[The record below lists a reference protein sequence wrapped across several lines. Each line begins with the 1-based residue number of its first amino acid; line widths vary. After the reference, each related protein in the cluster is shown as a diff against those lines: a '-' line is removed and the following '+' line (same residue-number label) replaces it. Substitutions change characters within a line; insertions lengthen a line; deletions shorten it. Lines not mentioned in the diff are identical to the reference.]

1 MSARSREA
9 RGDHHG
15 DARVSTTRAGLR
27 VQGGG
32 VAGGEGRLLRR
43 VEMSWDTGSRED
55 ITGLQGH
62 WGLR

>member
-15 DARVSTTRAGLR
+15 DDRVSTTRAGLR
-27 VQGGG
+27 VQGEG
-32 VAGGEGRLLRR
+32 VAGGEGRLQRR
-43 VEMSWDTGSRED
+43 VEMSWDTGDRED